1 METLHNTLFYEN
13 VAAGGWD
20 LSTLLQGLQMSEN
33 DIPSDEAFVLESVR
47 RVLDGDI
54 EAFSA
59 IVNAHQR
66 LVAADLSRRLPP
78 QDVQEVA
85 QDTFVRAFRA
95 LPSYRGEA
103 PLRIWILRIARY
115 AAMDFWRKRYRN
127 RALSFSDLDDT
138 ALLHVEATQ
147 QEQIASQHADQDAR
161 AAAKEWLDAALLRL
175 SPDDRAVI
183 TLVELEECTM
193 EDAARRLGCGLS
205 AVKVRAFR
213 ARRRLKA
220 ILKDLRPGKEEK
232 PCA

>member
-1 METLHNTLFYEN
+1 
-13 VAAGGWD
+13 
-20 LSTLLQGLQMSEN
+20 MSEN
-33 DIPSDEAFVLESVR
+33 ETLRDDEAFARAAVR

-54 EAFSA
+54 ESFAA

-66 LVAADLSRRLPP
+66 LIAADLSRRLPP

-103 PLRIWILRIARY
+103 PLRIWLLRIARH
-115 AAMDFWRKRYRN
+115 AAMDFWRKRYR
-127 RALSFSDLDDT
+127 RRDQSFSDLDES
-138 ALLHVEATQ
+138 ALLHVETSQ
-147 QEQIASQHADQDAR
+147 QDHLAQLQADRDAQETAR
-161 AAAKEWLDAALLRL
+161 EWLGAALRRL

-183 TLVELEECTM
+183 TLVELEERSM
-193 EDAARRLGCGLS
+193 AEAARQLGCGLS

-220 ILKDLRPGKEEK
+220 LLEDLRPEQGE
-232 PCA
+232 